1 VIDAVAVASTVVT
14 DAVFHAFQL
23 AQLAKS
29 GHQSGFHV
37 KLFTE
42 VFVTLLVIMDPIGT
56 VPLFLALTS
65 GRSRKAR
72 NRQAWQA
79 IAVAVSVIAAFALLG
94 QQILRYLGITVAAL
108 QGAGGLLLILVA
120 LELLTGKQTR
130 DAEVPDVNV
139 AFVPL
144 GTPLLAGPGAIVATI
159 VFVRRAHGF
168 DDGLAIALGILAVH
182 VVLYLS
188 LRFSTVILRVVRDA
202 GVSLITRISGLLLSA
217 IAVQLVADSAIA
229 FARTA

>member
-1 VIDAVAVASTVVT
+1 MHHVA
-14 DAVFHAFQL
+14 FHTR
-23 AQLAKS
+23 
-29 GHQSGFHV
+29 
-37 KLFTE
+37 LFTE

-65 GRSRKAR
+65 GRSRKVR

-79 IAVAVSVIAAFALLG
+79 VLVAISVIAAFALFG
-94 QQILRYLGITVAAL
+94 QQILRYLDISVAAL

-120 LELLTGKQTR
+120 LELLTGRQTR
-130 DAEVPDVNV
+130 DSEVPDVNV
-139 AFVPL
+139 ALVPL

-168 DDGLAIALGILAVH
+168 DDALAITCGILAVH
-182 VVLYLS
+182 IVLYLS
-188 LRFSTVILRVVRDA
+188 LRFSGVILRVIRDG

-229 FARTA
+229 FARSA

>member
-1 VIDAVAVASTVVT
+1 VHDVA
-14 DAVFHAFQL
+14 FHTR
-23 AQLAKS
+23 
-29 GHQSGFHV
+29 
-37 KLFTE
+37 LFTE

-65 GRSRKAR
+65 GRSRRVR

-79 IAVAVSVIAAFALLG
+79 VIVAILVIATFALFG
-94 QQILRYLGITVAAL
+94 QQILRYLDISVAAL

-130 DAEVPDVNV
+130 DSEVPDVNV

-159 VFVRRAHGF
+159 VFVRRANGPG
-168 DDGLAIALGILAVH
+168 DALAIAAGIIAVH
-182 VVLYLS
+182 VVLYLC
-188 LRFSTVILRVVRDA
+188 LRFSGVILRVVRDA

-229 FARTA
+229 FSKTA